1 VRRAIEAL
9 EVMTGAA
16 ARREGVARLCEEMTA
31 GASRASLAEALGARP
46 VLIKALDRAVRD
58 DDEMMMDAIGSALG
72 KASEMAK
79 RESSVEL
86 RSVAGSQVGERA
98 GAKPSTLEVRL
109 PVSDIVVRVHESEWR
124 DAGLAWRVWGS
135 SQIMSRCLDAAPE
148 LVRALDVLEIG
159 AGCGLAGLTAA
170 RVGAKR
176 VRITDGAPGAIDAI
190 ARSVSELP
198 PECAA
203 TTKAMF
209 LDFRD
214 DDDILAGVVSLEQ
227 ARASNEARHWVH
239 ARSAAHK
246 SMIESCKLP
255 VDDVFDVVLATD
267 VLYSDEHAAPL
278 AASLTR
284 RIRPGGCG
292 YILNACRHGGILAD
306 FTHALLSRGMRLQ
319 ISAIERFDGEDDV
332 KEYQGG
338 HLHRALPPQADAW
351 WTASAKELVKFGA
364 STIVADE
371 EASIAMLADVDVLR
385 EFMTSFEGRFIF
397 IRVSRPDVDATETP
411 AISDRAPSTRASSP
425 EDATASS

>member
-1 VRRAIEAL
+1 
-9 EVMTGAA
+9 M
-16 ARREGVARLCEEMTA
+16 
-31 GASRASLAEALGARP
+31 
-46 VLIKALDRAVRD
+46 
-58 DDEMMMDAIGSALG
+58 
-72 KASEMAK
+72 
-79 RESSVEL
+79 
-86 RSVAGSQVGERA
+86 GERA

-214 DDDILAGVVSLEQ
+214 DDDILAGVFSLEQ

-292 YILNACRHGGILAD
+292 YILNVCRHGGILAD

>member
-1 VRRAIEAL
+1 
-9 EVMTGAA
+9 M
-16 ARREGVARLCEEMTA
+16 
-31 GASRASLAEALGARP
+31 
-46 VLIKALDRAVRD
+46 
-58 DDEMMMDAIGSALG
+58 
-72 KASEMAK
+72 
-79 RESSVEL
+79 
-86 RSVAGSQVGERA
+86 
-98 GAKPSTLEVRL
+98 
-109 PVSDIVVRVHESEWR
+109 SDVVVRVHESEWR

-203 TTKAMF
+203 TTEAMF

-214 DDDILAGVVSLEQ
+214 DDDILAGVVSLEE

-306 FTHALLSRGMRLQ
+306 FAHALLSRGMRLQ

-351 WTASAKELVKFGA
+351 WTASAKELVKFSA

-371 EASIAMLADVDVLR
+371 DASIAMLADFEVLR

-397 IRVSRPDVDATETP
+397 IRVSRPDIEATATP
-411 AISDRAPSTRASSP
+411 AISDRAPSTRSSIEP
-425 EDATASS
+425 EDVTASS